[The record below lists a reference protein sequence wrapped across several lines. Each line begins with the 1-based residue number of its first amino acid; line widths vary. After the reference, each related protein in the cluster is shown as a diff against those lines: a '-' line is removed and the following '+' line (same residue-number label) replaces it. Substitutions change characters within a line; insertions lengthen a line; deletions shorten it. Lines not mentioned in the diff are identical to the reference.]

1 LNLDIAI
8 LWNTDDADET
18 RIFMMKIR
26 VPSVSSVFLS
36 YVQNHKNMK
45 ALIVEDEPLVARDLK
60 KLVSEADAGIEVL
73 DTLSSVE
80 ESVEWLNS
88 HAEPDLMFLDIQLSD
103 GTSFD
108 IFERTTVRCPVIFT
122 TAYDDYAIRAFKVNS
137 IDYLLKPVDKKELAL
152 ALEKLKWATAK
163 GQTDLREQVRTL
175 IAQMANAK
183 QTKHY
188 KERFLVHQGKMNVVV
203 SQHNIAGFQKDTLIY
218 LITTDKQQL
227 VTDFETMDELEELL
241 DPAVFFRAN
250 RQVFLHVNA
259 VESYRTDSYG
269 KLLVKLKAPVNTVVD
284 ISREKAQA
292 FKTWLG
298 G

>member
-1 LNLDIAI
+1 
-8 LWNTDDADET
+8 
-18 RIFMMKIR
+18 
-26 VPSVSSVFLS
+26 
-36 YVQNHKNMK
+36 MK
-45 ALIVEDEPLVARDLK
+45 ALIVEDEPLVAKDLK
-60 KLVSEADAGIEVL
+60 KLVSEADSDIEVL
-73 DTLSSVE
+73 ETLASVE
-80 ESVEWLNS
+80 EAVAWLEANG
-88 HAEPDLMFLDIQLSD
+88 EPDMMFLDIQLSD

-108 IFERTTVRCPVIFT
+108 IFERTSVRCPVIFT

-152 ALEKLKWATAK
+152 ALEKLKWAVTK
-163 GQTDLREQVRTL
+163 GQSDLREQVRAL
-175 IAQMANAK
+175 ISQMAEPK
-183 QTKHY
+183 EIKRY
-188 KERFLVHQGKMNVVV
+188 KERFLAHQGKMNVVV

-218 LITTDKQQL
+218 IITTDKQQL
-227 VTDFETMDELEELL
+227 VTDFETMDELEDLL

-250 RQVFLHVNA
+250 RQVFVQVNA

-269 KLLVKLKAPVNTVVD
+269 KLQVKLKAPVSATVD